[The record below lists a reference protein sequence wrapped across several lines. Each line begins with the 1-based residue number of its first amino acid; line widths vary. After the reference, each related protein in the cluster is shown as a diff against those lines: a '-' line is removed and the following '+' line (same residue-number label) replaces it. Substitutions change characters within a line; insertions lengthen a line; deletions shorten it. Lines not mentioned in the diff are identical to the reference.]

1 MSYSTRNGCDYI
13 INSITSHVVWYSFK
27 TGSVKTIQLK
37 TDQRIDVSALDL
49 RSVIKP
55 QFIVRNCLGLAILL
69 MLIGSSVHV
78 PNDLHLFLLL
88 QRTVHKSDFLDKR
101 SRSNSDGIVG
111 KDSKFNFFFGDSFK
125 KIQIRRKKL
134 GNFSILHCI
143 SVLLFTLTHIYMMQI
158 TQTSL
163 FLSCLLTTLG
173 DLVHLQSLRTSDV
186 DRMPYIQND
195 IEIKKD
201 QKID

>member
-88 QRTVHKSDFLDKR
+88 QRTIHKSDFLDKR

-111 KDSKFNFFFGDSFK
+111 KGSKFFFFFLDSDEEE
-125 KIQIRRKKL
+125 KL
-134 GNFSILHCI
+134 GNFSQSCI
-143 SVLLFTLTHIYMMQI
+143 VYRCFTLTYIYMYI

-163 FLSCLLTTLG
+163 CLSCLLTTLG
-173 DLVHLQSLRTSDV
+173 VLVHLQSLRTSDV